1 VAGQLDDSI
10 LLSGSESSLFGFWHG
25 GSRDVGVG
33 TSLYIDKRLVDE
45 SVMKGGNCSCDVV
58 G

>member
-1 VAGQLDDSI
+1 VAGRLDDSI

-25 GSRDVGVG
+25 GSRGVGVG
-33 TSLYIDKRLVDE
+33 TSLCIDKRVMDE
-45 SVMKGGNCSCDVV
+45 SVMKGGNCSGDVV